1 MIDDKIIS
9 TAITSMFLVLIEL
22 KILKNIPIMMII
34 NINRNSKGKEG
45 QAELMY
51 MEIKIITI
59 TNHNFGFI
67 ITYMLE
73 NKY

>member
-73 NKY
+73 YKY